1 MGATE
6 VLLNERAALCD
17 TFDKYGPEAPTLCVG
32 WTTLDLA
39 AHLVAREAR
48 SDAALGLVVPPL
60 AGHLQKVMDKYKA
73 RGYEPLVAML
83 RTGPPWMHRTG
94 PLATANVNENFIH
107 HEDVRRASG
116 ETPRTIDPEMDAILW
131 KMLGFGARMSKK
143 AVRGAALK
151 LQTPDGRE
159 RVVSTDGGPVTMSGM
174 TGELTL
180 FMSGRKEAAE
190 VTLDGDATAIAIV
203 RAASLGV

>member
-6 VLLNERAALCD
+6 VLLTERGALCD
-17 TFDKYGPEAPTLCVG
+17 TFEKYGPDAPTLCAG
-32 WTTLDLA
+32 WMTLDLA

-48 SDAALGLVVPPL
+48 ADAALGLVVPMFSK
-60 AGHLQKVMDKYKA
+60 HLQNVMDKYKA
-73 RGYEPLVAML
+73 RGYDPLVAML

-116 ETPRTIDPEMDAILW
+116 EGPRVIGDEMDAILW

-143 AVRGAALK
+143 AVKGAALT
-151 LQTPDGRE
+151 LRTPDGRE
-159 RVVSTDGGPVTMSGM
+159 RVVTTDGASATLTGAP
-174 TGELTL
+174 GELTL
-180 FMSGRKEAAE
+180 YMAGRKEAAD
-190 VTLDGDATAIAIV
+190 VVLDGDPVAIAIV
-203 RAASLGV
+203 RAAGFGV